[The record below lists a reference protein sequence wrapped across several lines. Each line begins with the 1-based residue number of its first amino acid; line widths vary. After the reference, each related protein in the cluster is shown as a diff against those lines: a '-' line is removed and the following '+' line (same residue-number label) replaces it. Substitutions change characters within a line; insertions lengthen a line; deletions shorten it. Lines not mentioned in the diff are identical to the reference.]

1 MMEHSIDILHELKQ
15 ITPFLSAMKKV
26 NVFSVPQGYFT
37 NLDKQILENIFIQPA
52 LLLPTSETQNLGV
65 PEGYFDNLAGNIL
78 KKIKTLTNDAESD
91 ELRQH
96 YPLLYTLRNENVFS
110 LPKNYFEQLPANIL
124 TGVKPQELQVIHIRK
139 RTVWNY
145 AVAATITGLM
155 AISSLLVTTN
165 NNKHPIANQVGTNLS
180 IPSYI
185 QDSYQYKNEEQINE
199 GITKLSNDDIIKYL
213 EATGN
218 DADNEAFA
226 SGVTEKELPSQ
237 EDYLLNEKTLDKY
250 LNQN

>member
-15 ITPFLSAMKKV
+15 ISPFLSAMKKV
-26 NVFSVPQGYFT
+26 NVFSVPLGYFT

-52 LLLPTSETQNLGV
+52 FLLSTSETQNLGV

-78 KKIKTLTNDAESD
+78 KKIKNLPNEAEGD
-91 ELRQH
+91 ELSQQ
-96 YPLLYTLRNENVFS
+96 YPLLYSLRNENVFS
-110 LPKNYFEQLPANIL
+110 VPKNYFEQLPANIL
-124 TGVKPQELQVIHIRK
+124 TGVRPQELKVIHVRK
-139 RTVWNY
+139 RTGWNY

-155 AISSLLVTTN
+155 AISSLLVI
-165 NNKHPIANQVGTNLS
+165 NKNPKQPIDKQVGTNIS

-226 SGVTEKELPSQ
+226 SDVTGKELPSQ
-237 EDYLLNEKTLDKY
+237 EDYLLNEKTLDTY